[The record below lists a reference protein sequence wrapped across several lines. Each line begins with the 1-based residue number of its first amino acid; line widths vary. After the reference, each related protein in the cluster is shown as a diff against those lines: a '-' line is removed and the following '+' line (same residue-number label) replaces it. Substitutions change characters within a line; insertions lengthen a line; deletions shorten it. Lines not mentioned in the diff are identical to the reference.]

1 LGNLLARFEPV
12 RRSYKFDGS
21 TISGGAAQLESPMKR
36 AIKRLAFFT
45 LGMSLGVAAAVV
57 VSGCSMAAGAM
68 EGLGVDIRAVG
79 AASAR
84 N

>member
-1 LGNLLARFEPV
+1 
-12 RRSYKFDGS
+12 
-21 TISGGAAQLESPMKR
+21 MKR

-79 AASAR
+79 AAAAR
-84 N
+84 D

>member
-1 LGNLLARFEPV
+1 
-12 RRSYKFDGS
+12 
-21 TISGGAAQLESPMKR
+21 MKR
-36 AIKRLAFFT
+36 AIKRTAFFIFGIS
-45 LGMSLGVAAAVV
+45 LGMAAAVV

-84 N
+84 D

>member
-1 LGNLLARFEPV
+1 
-12 RRSYKFDGS
+12 
-21 TISGGAAQLESPMKR
+21 MKR
-36 AIKRLAFFT
+36 AIKRTAFFIFGIL
-45 LGMSLGVAAAVV
+45 LGMAAAVV

-84 N
+84 D